1 MKRFAIVSVVLLLIA
16 LLGVGAMYMTSNVT
30 VIAQGVTALEA
41 YRNYDLFTDLS
52 AQVRAGAVV
61 GTSFVAPQELSSAE
75 DYVFY
80 TYTFRLENNTTLP
93 AEMIEVQIT
102 PMSGDILQIGSDQV
116 LTLPAHTIGDVTA
129 TILTS
134 KDMHA
139 IREANTQQICVR
151 VFLVSM
157 PIVVPFGK
165 SGAQFLH
172 HLRIFLVAHP
182 AKVVTYAMPGE
193 PKSADG
199 DPGIGLYMSHF
210 GRECIRNG
218 INRAV
223 LIVAAHI
230 ANFMAFAIYGRNC
243 PYFVFGVPF
252 RHDPDCIVVF
262 AHDNSS
268 AFSCFP
274 AARME
279 STIPYL
285 PRHFFAPIR
294 PRERT

>member
-41 YRNYDLFTDLS
+41 YRDYDLFTDLS

-129 TILTS
+129 TILTR

-139 IREANTQQICVR
+139 IREANITYYIWG
-151 VFLVSM
+151 
-157 PIVVPFGK
+157 IPF
-165 SGAQFLH
+165 
-172 HLRIFLVAHP
+172 
-182 AKVVTYAMPGE
+182 T
-193 PKSADG
+193 
-199 DPGIGLYMSHF
+199 
-210 GRECIRNG
+210 IRT
-218 INRAV
+218 
-223 LIVAAHI
+223 
-230 ANFMAFAIYGRNC
+230 
-243 PYFVFGVPF
+243 
-252 RHDPDCIVVF
+252 
-262 AHDNSS
+262 
-268 AFSCFP
+268 
-274 AARME
+274 
-279 STIPYL
+279 TIQ
-285 PRHFFAPIR
+285 
-294 PRERT
+294 TNN

>member
-52 AQVRAGAVV
+52 AHVRAGA
-61 GTSFVAPQELSSAE
+61 FVAPQELSSAE

-139 IREANTQQICVR
+139 IREANITYYIWG
-151 VFLVSM
+151 
-157 PIVVPFGK
+157 IPF
-165 SGAQFLH
+165 
-172 HLRIFLVAHP
+172 
-182 AKVVTYAMPGE
+182 T
-193 PKSADG
+193 
-199 DPGIGLYMSHF
+199 
-210 GRECIRNG
+210 IRT
-218 INRAV
+218 
-223 LIVAAHI
+223 
-230 ANFMAFAIYGRNC
+230 
-243 PYFVFGVPF
+243 
-252 RHDPDCIVVF
+252 
-262 AHDNSS
+262 
-268 AFSCFP
+268 
-274 AARME
+274 
-279 STIPYL
+279 TIQ
-285 PRHFFAPIR
+285 
-294 PRERT
+294 TNN

>member
-80 TYTFRLENNTTLP
+80 TYTFRL

-139 IREANTQQICVR
+139 IREANITYYIWG
-151 VFLVSM
+151 
-157 PIVVPFGK
+157 IPF
-165 SGAQFLH
+165 
-172 HLRIFLVAHP
+172 
-182 AKVVTYAMPGE
+182 T
-193 PKSADG
+193 
-199 DPGIGLYMSHF
+199 
-210 GRECIRNG
+210 IRTT
-218 INRAV
+218 IQT
-223 LIVAAHI
+223 
-230 ANFMAFAIYGRNC
+230 
-243 PYFVFGVPF
+243 
-252 RHDPDCIVVF
+252 
-262 AHDNSS
+262 SS
-268 AFSCFP
+268 
-274 AARME
+274 
-279 STIPYL
+279 
-285 PRHFFAPIR
+285 
-294 PRERT
+294 

>member
-41 YRNYDLFTDLS
+41 YRDYDLFTDLS

-139 IREANTQQICVR
+139 IREANPNMS
-151 VFLVSM
+151 LVMVSHDLGVVQHIADR
-157 PIVVPFGK
+157 IVVLHDGRVEE
-165 SGAQFLH
+165 SGTTMEILK
-172 HLRIFLVAHP
+172 HP
-182 AKVVTYAMPGE
+182 C
-193 PKSADG
+193 SA
-199 DPGIGLYMSHF
+199 YTRS
-210 GRECIRNG
+210 
-218 INRAV
+218 
-223 LIVAAHI
+223 LIEAAS
-230 ANFMAFAIYGRNC
+230 MQ
-243 PYFVFGVPF
+243 
-252 RHDPDCIVVF
+252 
-262 AHDNSS
+262 S
-268 AFSCFP
+268 
-274 AARME
+274 
-279 STIPYL
+279 
-285 PRHFFAPIR
+285 
-294 PRERT
+294 

>member
-41 YRNYDLFTDLS
+41 YRDYDLFTDLS

-116 LTLPAHTIGDVTA
+116 LALPAHTIGDVTA

-139 IREANTQQICVR
+139 IREANITYYIWGIPFTIRTTIQTSSDKVIC
-151 VFLVSM
+151 
-157 PIVVPFGK
+157 
-165 SGAQFLH
+165 H
-172 HLRIFLVAHP
+172 
-182 AKVVTYAMPGE
+182 
-193 PKSADG
+193 
-199 DPGIGLYMSHF
+199 GIQDRALQKL
-210 GRECIRNG
+210 
-218 INRAV
+218 RAV
-223 LIVAAHI
+223 QRAVSKHLPISFESGSA
-230 ANFMAFAIYGRNC
+230 GLQR
-243 PYFVFGVPF
+243 
-252 RHDPDCIVVF
+252 
-262 AHDNSS
+262 
-268 AFSCFP
+268 AFSLGTF
-274 AARME
+274 
-279 STIPYL
+279 
-285 PRHFFAPIR
+285 
-294 PRERT
+294 

>member
-102 PMSGDILQIGSDQV
+102 PMSGCDQG
-116 LTLPAHTIGDVTA
+116 LPRPAPTSGDGTA

-139 IREANTQQICVR
+139 IREANITYYIWG
-151 VFLVSM
+151 
-157 PIVVPFGK
+157 IPF
-165 SGAQFLH
+165 
-172 HLRIFLVAHP
+172 
-182 AKVVTYAMPGE
+182 T
-193 PKSADG
+193 
-199 DPGIGLYMSHF
+199 
-210 GRECIRNG
+210 IRTT
-218 INRAV
+218 IQT
-223 LIVAAHI
+223 
-230 ANFMAFAIYGRNC
+230 
-243 PYFVFGVPF
+243 
-252 RHDPDCIVVF
+252 
-262 AHDNSS
+262 SS
-268 AFSCFP
+268 
-274 AARME
+274 
-279 STIPYL
+279 
-285 PRHFFAPIR
+285 
-294 PRERT
+294 

>member
-41 YRNYDLFTDLS
+41 YRNYDLS

-61 GTSFVAPQELSSAE
+61 GTAFVAPQELSSAE

-116 LTLPAHTIGDVTA
+116 LALPAHTIGDVTA

-139 IREANTQQICVR
+139 IREANITYYIWG
-151 VFLVSM
+151 
-157 PIVVPFGK
+157 IPF
-165 SGAQFLH
+165 
-172 HLRIFLVAHP
+172 
-182 AKVVTYAMPGE
+182 T
-193 PKSADG
+193 
-199 DPGIGLYMSHF
+199 
-210 GRECIRNG
+210 IRTT
-218 INRAV
+218 IQT
-223 LIVAAHI
+223 
-230 ANFMAFAIYGRNC
+230 
-243 PYFVFGVPF
+243 
-252 RHDPDCIVVF
+252 
-262 AHDNSS
+262 SS
-268 AFSCFP
+268 
-274 AARME
+274 
-279 STIPYL
+279 
-285 PRHFFAPIR
+285 
-294 PRERT
+294 

>member
-41 YRNYDLFTDLS
+41 YRDCDLFTDLS
-52 AQVRAGAVV
+52 AQVRA
-61 GTSFVAPQELSSAE
+61 

-139 IREANTQQICVR
+139 IREANITYYIWG
-151 VFLVSM
+151 
-157 PIVVPFGK
+157 IPF
-165 SGAQFLH
+165 
-172 HLRIFLVAHP
+172 
-182 AKVVTYAMPGE
+182 T
-193 PKSADG
+193 
-199 DPGIGLYMSHF
+199 
-210 GRECIRNG
+210 IRTT
-218 INRAV
+218 IQT
-223 LIVAAHI
+223 
-230 ANFMAFAIYGRNC
+230 
-243 PYFVFGVPF
+243 
-252 RHDPDCIVVF
+252 
-262 AHDNSS
+262 SS
-268 AFSCFP
+268 
-274 AARME
+274 
-279 STIPYL
+279 
-285 PRHFFAPIR
+285 
-294 PRERT
+294 

>member
-41 YRNYDLFTDLS
+41 YRDYDLFTDLS

-116 LTLPAHTIGDVTA
+116 LTIGDVTA

-139 IREANTQQICVR
+139 IREANITYYIWG
-151 VFLVSM
+151 
-157 PIVVPFGK
+157 IPF
-165 SGAQFLH
+165 
-172 HLRIFLVAHP
+172 
-182 AKVVTYAMPGE
+182 T
-193 PKSADG
+193 
-199 DPGIGLYMSHF
+199 
-210 GRECIRNG
+210 IRT
-218 INRAV
+218 
-223 LIVAAHI
+223 
-230 ANFMAFAIYGRNC
+230 
-243 PYFVFGVPF
+243 
-252 RHDPDCIVVF
+252 
-262 AHDNSS
+262 
-268 AFSCFP
+268 
-274 AARME
+274 
-279 STIPYL
+279 TIQ
-285 PRHFFAPIR
+285 
-294 PRERT
+294 TNN

>member
-41 YRNYDLFTDLS
+41 YRNYDLFTDL
-52 AQVRAGAVV
+52 GAVV

-139 IREANTQQICVR
+139 IREANITYYIWG
-151 VFLVSM
+151 
-157 PIVVPFGK
+157 IPF
-165 SGAQFLH
+165 
-172 HLRIFLVAHP
+172 
-182 AKVVTYAMPGE
+182 T
-193 PKSADG
+193 
-199 DPGIGLYMSHF
+199 
-210 GRECIRNG
+210 IRTT
-218 INRAV
+218 IQT
-223 LIVAAHI
+223 
-230 ANFMAFAIYGRNC
+230 
-243 PYFVFGVPF
+243 
-252 RHDPDCIVVF
+252 
-262 AHDNSS
+262 SS
-268 AFSCFP
+268 
-274 AARME
+274 
-279 STIPYL
+279 
-285 PRHFFAPIR
+285 
-294 PRERT
+294 

>member
-30 VIAQGVTALEA
+30 VIAQG
-41 YRNYDLFTDLS
+41 DLFTDLS

-116 LTLPAHTIGDVTA
+116 LTMPAHTIGDVTA

-139 IREANTQQICVR
+139 IREANITYYIWG
-151 VFLVSM
+151 
-157 PIVVPFGK
+157 IPF
-165 SGAQFLH
+165 
-172 HLRIFLVAHP
+172 
-182 AKVVTYAMPGE
+182 T
-193 PKSADG
+193 
-199 DPGIGLYMSHF
+199 
-210 GRECIRNG
+210 IRTT
-218 INRAV
+218 IQT
-223 LIVAAHI
+223 
-230 ANFMAFAIYGRNC
+230 
-243 PYFVFGVPF
+243 
-252 RHDPDCIVVF
+252 
-262 AHDNSS
+262 SS
-268 AFSCFP
+268 
-274 AARME
+274 
-279 STIPYL
+279 
-285 PRHFFAPIR
+285 
-294 PRERT
+294 

>member
-116 LTLPAHTIGDVTA
+116 LALPAHTIGDVTA

-139 IREANTQQICVR
+139 IREANITYYIWGIPS
-151 VFLVSM
+151 L
-157 PIVVPFGK
+157 
-165 SGAQFLH
+165 SG
-172 HLRIFLVAHP
+172 R
-182 AKVVTYAMPGE
+182 
-193 PKSADG
+193 
-199 DPGIGLYMSHF
+199 
-210 GRECIRNG
+210 
-218 INRAV
+218 
-223 LIVAAHI
+223 
-230 ANFMAFAIYGRNC
+230 
-243 PYFVFGVPF
+243 PF
-252 RHDPDCIVVF
+252 RQAADKVICHGIQDRALQKLRTVQRTVSKHLPISF
-262 AHDNSS
+262 ESGSAGLQR
-268 AFSCFP
+268 AFSLGTF
-274 AARME
+274 
-279 STIPYL
+279 
-285 PRHFFAPIR
+285 
-294 PRERT
+294 

>member
-1 MKRFAIVSVVLLLIA
+1 MRRA
-16 LLGVGAMYMTSNVT
+16 LRRW
-30 VIAQGVTALEA
+30 EA

-139 IREANTQQICVR
+139 IREANITYYIWG
-151 VFLVSM
+151 
-157 PIVVPFGK
+157 IPF
-165 SGAQFLH
+165 
-172 HLRIFLVAHP
+172 
-182 AKVVTYAMPGE
+182 T
-193 PKSADG
+193 
-199 DPGIGLYMSHF
+199 
-210 GRECIRNG
+210 IR
-218 INRAV
+218 
-223 LIVAAHI
+223 
-230 ANFMAFAIYGRNC
+230 
-243 PYFVFGVPF
+243 
-252 RHDPDCIVVF
+252 
-262 AHDNSS
+262 
-268 AFSCFP
+268 
-274 AARME
+274 
-279 STIPYL
+279 TT
-285 PRHFFAPIR
+285 IR
-294 PRERT
+294 PTIDFSHSNAPPCRLTRRRALRYAVVYPLMPSPVVSVGSVTFRLESSTKPRIRCPCAVVVSTNAHSRPSCPKYVTCCPCWSVITAPQELSGLSVRLDVRRTSAG

>member
-139 IREANTQQICVR
+139 IRTSPTTSGGFPSLSGRPFRQAADKVIYHEIQDRALQKLERFNEQYQSIC
-151 VFLVSM
+151 
-157 PIVVPFGK
+157 
-165 SGAQFLH
+165 QFL
-172 HLRIFLVAHP
+172 LKAGTLD
-182 AKVVTYAMPGE
+182 YNE
-193 PKSADG
+193 
-199 DPGIGLYMSHF
+199 HF
-210 GRECIRNG
+210 HWGRFE
-218 INRAV
+218 
-223 LIVAAHI
+223 
-230 ANFMAFAIYGRNC
+230 
-243 PYFVFGVPF
+243 
-252 RHDPDCIVVF
+252 
-262 AHDNSS
+262 
-268 AFSCFP
+268 
-274 AARME
+274 
-279 STIPYL
+279 
-285 PRHFFAPIR
+285 
-294 PRERT
+294 

>member
-30 VIAQGVTALEA
+30 VIAQDYA
-41 YRNYDLFTDLS
+41 LFTDLS

-139 IREANTQQICVR
+139 IREANITYYIWG
-151 VFLVSM
+151 
-157 PIVVPFGK
+157 IPF
-165 SGAQFLH
+165 
-172 HLRIFLVAHP
+172 
-182 AKVVTYAMPGE
+182 T
-193 PKSADG
+193 
-199 DPGIGLYMSHF
+199 
-210 GRECIRNG
+210 IRTT
-218 INRAV
+218 IQT
-223 LIVAAHI
+223 
-230 ANFMAFAIYGRNC
+230 
-243 PYFVFGVPF
+243 
-252 RHDPDCIVVF
+252 
-262 AHDNSS
+262 SS
-268 AFSCFP
+268 
-274 AARME
+274 
-279 STIPYL
+279 
-285 PRHFFAPIR
+285 
-294 PRERT
+294 

>member
-93 AEMIEVQIT
+93 TEMIEVQIT

-116 LTLPAHTIGDVTA
+116 LALPAHTIGDVTA
-129 TILTS
+129 TLTS

-139 IREANTQQICVR
+139 IREANITYYIWG
-151 VFLVSM
+151 
-157 PIVVPFGK
+157 IPF
-165 SGAQFLH
+165 
-172 HLRIFLVAHP
+172 
-182 AKVVTYAMPGE
+182 T
-193 PKSADG
+193 
-199 DPGIGLYMSHF
+199 
-210 GRECIRNG
+210 IRTT
-218 INRAV
+218 IQT
-223 LIVAAHI
+223 
-230 ANFMAFAIYGRNC
+230 
-243 PYFVFGVPF
+243 
-252 RHDPDCIVVF
+252 
-262 AHDNSS
+262 SS
-268 AFSCFP
+268 
-274 AARME
+274 
-279 STIPYL
+279 
-285 PRHFFAPIR
+285 
-294 PRERT
+294 

>member
-139 IREANTQQICVR
+139 IREANITYYIWGFPSLSGRPSRQAADKVICHGIQDR
-151 VFLVSM
+151 ALQ
-157 PIVVPFGK
+157 K
-165 SGAQFLH
+165 
-172 HLRIFLVAHP
+172 LRTVQ
-182 AKVVTYAMPGE
+182 
-193 PKSADG
+193 
-199 DPGIGLYMSHF
+199 
-210 GRECIRNG
+210 
-218 INRAV
+218 RAV
-223 LIVAAHI
+223 SKHLPISFESGNAELQ
-230 ANFMAFAIYGRNC
+230 R
-243 PYFVFGVPF
+243 
-252 RHDPDCIVVF
+252 
-262 AHDNSS
+262 
-268 AFSCFP
+268 AFSLGTF
-274 AARME
+274 
-279 STIPYL
+279 
-285 PRHFFAPIR
+285 
-294 PRERT
+294 

>member
-116 LTLPAHTIGDVTA
+116 LTLPAHTISDVTA

-139 IREANTQQICVR
+139 IREANITYYIWG
-151 VFLVSM
+151 
-157 PIVVPFGK
+157 IPF
-165 SGAQFLH
+165 
-172 HLRIFLVAHP
+172 
-182 AKVVTYAMPGE
+182 T
-193 PKSADG
+193 
-199 DPGIGLYMSHF
+199 
-210 GRECIRNG
+210 IRTT
-218 INRAV
+218 IQT
-223 LIVAAHI
+223 
-230 ANFMAFAIYGRNC
+230 
-243 PYFVFGVPF
+243 
-252 RHDPDCIVVF
+252 
-262 AHDNSS
+262 SS
-268 AFSCFP
+268 
-274 AARME
+274 
-279 STIPYL
+279 
-285 PRHFFAPIR
+285 
-294 PRERT
+294 